1 MNNKE
6 FHLYL
11 DKRPEN
17 SIDVF
22 DEVTALIELGI
33 SPIHTTQVYACTTY
47 LFDQGYRIF
56 VHDNDGEF
64 EITLGPCE
72 RTERIIKMGYNLPK
86 LIVAGEFDLRR

>member
-1 MNNKE
+1 MDKE

-11 DKRPEN
+11 SKRPKS
-17 SIDVF
+17 SIDAF
-22 DEVTALIELGI
+22 DIVTALIELGV
-33 SPIHTTQVYACTTY
+33 SPIHTTQLYACTTY

-56 VHDNDGEF
+56 VHDDDGMF

-86 LIVAGEFDLRR
+86 MIATGEFDLRK